1 MKKFIRVIMLI
12 TNEKPITVEIESVE
26 GLHETEI
33 YDVLERMFPVYVYV
47 NHQVDEK
54 IYQQGYNIEYKNGL
68 HSVAIY
74 RSNV

>member
-1 MKKFIRVIMLI
+1 MKIFIKVIMLI
-12 TNEKPITVEIESVE
+12 TNKNPITVEIETIE
-26 GLHETEI
+26 GLHEIEI

-68 HSVAIY
+68 NSVAIY